1 MDHDVNHRLAE
12 RLKQAR
18 SARGWTLEQFA
29 EASGVSR
36 AMISKIERAEVSPT
50 AAVLARLAAGLGTSM
65 ASLFPA
71 PRSAPDRLSRW
82 DDQSAWQDPASGYI
96 RRNVSPAGAAAEIVY
111 VTFPAGG
118 RVVFDT
124 YTAPHD
130 IEQQVWVLEGEIEMG
145 IGREP
150 EFSPMLQNSSILVFA
165 WGATVPMIAHA
176 AGIELD
182 EITTTWDK
190 WVTPTDRRT
199 VKGVIPAGN
208 VAAVRFTINGVY
220 RGETRIQLE
229 HVNRIGRD
237 AAPDWPSGDSDDVY
251 RVDIEGT
258 PSIFQETAFRFTDGS
273 GRDAATAGC
282 LATGLRALNAVPA
295 VNDLPPGWV
304 TALDLPLIPGRG
316 TIR

>member
-82 DDQSAWQDPASGYI
+82 DDQSDWQDPASGYI

-145 IGREP
+145 IGPQVTRLGTGDCLL
-150 EFSPMLQNSSILVFA
+150 MR
-165 WGATVPMIAHA
+165 
-176 AGIELD
+176 LD
-182 EITTTWDK
+182 QPITFHN
-190 WVTPTDRRT
+190 P
-199 VKGVIPAGN
+199 
-208 VAAVRFTINGVY
+208 
-220 RGETRIQLE
+220 
-229 HVNRIGRD
+229 
-237 AAPDWPSGDSDDVY
+237 GDS
-251 RVDIEGT
+251 
-258 PSIFQETAFRFTDGS
+258 
-273 GRDAATAGC
+273 AARYIVV
-282 LATGLRALNAVPA
+282 LSKNHH
-295 VNDLPPGWV
+295 
-304 TALDLPLIPGRG
+304 
-316 TIR
+316 